1 MLSNTLNETLSYSF
15 NEYKNDLCIDNSHIG
30 DRLRFRIYIPYSDY
44 KYYLYISETSLSTV
58 RYKESAT
65 IFRLRYEDCLNHVD
79 KFGTFICYFYK
90 KKWPCEDG
98 LLLDKSISAWKQN
111 IIVNLTS
118 VTSTTET
125 STTETSTIETS
136 TIETSTIETSTIPTT
151 LIPNFNKT
159 EESVEEISW
168 WTFFDNIIFYK
179 NNGDIGKKCNTQILV
194 VITFIFLFK

>member
-1 MLSNTLNETLSYSF
+1 MLSNTLNETLIYSF

-58 RYKESAT
+58 RNKESAT
-65 IFRLRYEDCLNHVD
+65 IFRLRYENCLNHVD

-98 LLLDKSISAWKQN
+98 LLLDKSINAWKQN

-118 VTSTTET
+118 VTSIIET
-125 STTETSTIETS
+125 STTIETS
-136 TIETSTIETSTIPTT
+136 TISTT
-151 LIPNFNKT
+151 LIPNFNRT
-159 EESVEEISW
+159 EESTEEISW

-179 NNGDIGKKCNTQILV
+179 NNGDIRKKCTHK
-194 VITFIFLFK
+194 F